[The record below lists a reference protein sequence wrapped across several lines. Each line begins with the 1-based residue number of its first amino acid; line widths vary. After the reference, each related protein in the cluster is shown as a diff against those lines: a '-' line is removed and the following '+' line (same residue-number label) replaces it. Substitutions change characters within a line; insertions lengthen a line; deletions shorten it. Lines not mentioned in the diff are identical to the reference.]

1 MAKEL
6 TRSELPYET
15 YERITGKKWTGGKSA
30 DVKSW
35 LSKLDITAPV
45 GSEQANNELQRGL
58 KAWAKTQDSM
68 KPVASSPRAD
78 VKPRSAAQ
86 MVDEGY
92 AAMGRSGTGSMLEE
106 MPKLSTSQKKGLQG
120 MKTSV
125 DTLAAQLPTILWP
138 SILPLGIEAPA
149 VGGMTQLA
157 KYGWGSMPGKE
168 LTSEGA
174 KELLKLY
181 TNPTA
186 RAAMS
191 RQEVMQI
198 AELLKRFYSGA
209 TGTPLP

>member
-15 YERITGKKWTGGKSA
+15 YERITGKKWTGGQSA
-30 DVKSW
+30 AVKSW
-35 LSKLDITAPV
+35 LDKLGIKAPA
-45 GSEQANNELQRGL
+45 GSEQANNELQRRL
-58 KAWAKTQDSM
+58 KTWAKTQESVT
-68 KPVASSPRAD
+68 PVASSPRAE

-92 AAMGRSGTGSMLEE
+92 AAMGRSGTGSMLED

-125 DTLAAQLPTILWP
+125 DTLAELLPTIL
-138 SILPLGIEAPA
+138 SMGAEAPA
-149 VGGMTQLA
+149 AGGLTSLA

-174 KELLKLY
+174 KELFRLY
-181 TNPTA
+181 TDPTA

-209 TGTPLP
+209 TGTQLP